1 MPTSV
6 ASSLRLR
13 NGAEVDV
20 AYEWDKYFP
29 ATFDHPEEGGFE
41 GITEVFGMCK
51 LATGA
56 TAYVD
61 VTHLIS
67 YEDMDFLCAQIG
79 TDYE

>member
-1 MPTSV
+1 MTSTETGL
-6 ASSLRLR
+6 SLRD
-13 NGAEVDV
+13 GAKVDV
-20 AYEWDKYFP
+20 TYEWSRYYP
-29 ATFDHPEEGGFE
+29 STFDHPEEGGFE

-67 YEDMDFLCAQIG
+67 DEDMDFLCAQIG